1 MKILFYAMALY
12 SAFFVSLTLANTG
25 APPNFPPDY
34 EWPGVAPESK
44 KMYVLRCRMSHLTT
58 ENEFKSPSPAEAA
71 EQCMSY
77 ARSFFP
83 SDGCSYWPYRQIS
96 LDQSSSGNVSFGYS
110 QPDGVPSCKGANSV
124 NWHWL
129 SPQNSDLACP
139 PDDFPLHQLPWL
151 GTDGTISSCH
161 KKKDNPEPDPEED
174 TGCDEFGNNSFL
186 PPNESLNVPAGGSVC
201 FTTSGGSKCS
211 FKKNPFGSGYEQ
223 TGKECTG
230 EETPY
235 PNPDLTPPDNPD
247 NPNAC
252 ATVGSVDPYA
262 VCPINPND
270 VCNRIIVKGDAGEKL
285 MNQCPAGCG
294 SVNGQFVCA
303 YPDSNGD
310 GIPDKNQDPEKG
322 SDTKDPNDPN
332 NPNNDSPDSTKAN
345 TLLYGIDQKLGV
357 GNSRLTG
364 IKNGIEGMTKEQ
376 MKGNASLSAIASN
389 TAKTANNT
397 LSTAGSTADIL
408 TTLTETNV
416 SNTFNPE
423 SSASFYESEYEN
435 GFAGVW
441 EEKSSEFQQTEAY
454 QFLQQ
459 FKFNGGGAAPDTS
472 MCFNLGQFMD
482 FGCSELPV
490 PDAGLLAILKVFI
503 LISAAFLCRRLIFGG

>member
-1 MKILFYAMALY
+1 MRKLIFALALF
-12 SAFFVSLTLANTG
+12 SAFFVSNSHSFELDMSDLVDPNHRAGNIYQCVYSLSWGGNVNTTIDADTLAD
-25 APPNFPPDY
+25 A
-34 EWPGVAPESK
+34 
-44 KMYVLRCRMSHLTT
+44 MS
-58 ENEFKSPSPAEAA
+58 S
-71 EQCMSY
+71 
-77 ARSFFP
+77 
-83 SDGCSYWPYRQIS
+83 CSAWGIS
-96 LDQSSSGNVSFGYS
+96 NINKS
-110 QPDGVPSCKGANSV
+110 QPCGSTVATGISYGRFN
-124 NWHWL
+124 
-129 SPQNSDLACP
+129 
-139 PDDFPLHQLPWL
+139 LPTNL
-151 GTDGTISSCH
+151 LKTDGTCVIGGQGGGTVTFTAKLQGTYETLECPPFEGSPHIHEVSDPNDPSTIKCA
-161 KKKDNPEPDPEED
+161 KELIQEPEPSDD
-174 TGCDEFGNNSFL
+174 DCDEFGNNSFL
-186 PPNESLNVPAGGSVC
+186 PPNDSLNVPSGGSVC
-201 FTTSGGSKCS
+201 YTTASGSKCK
-211 FKKNPFGSGYEQ
+211 FKKNPFGSGFEQ
-223 TGKECTG
+223 TGQQCTG
-230 EETPY
+230 EEPEY
-235 PNPDLTPPDNPD
+235 PKPDINPPDNPD

-252 ATVGSVDPYA
+252 AVVGSLDPHA
-262 VCPINPND
+262 VCPVNPND
-270 VCNRIIVKGDAGEKL
+270 VCNRIIVSGDGGDKI

-294 SVNGQFVCA
+294 AVDGQYVCA

-310 GIPDKNQDPEKG
+310 GIPDQNQDPQKG

-332 NPNNDSPDSTKAN
+332 NDSPDSTKTN
-345 TLLYGIDQKLGV
+345 TLLYGLDQKIGI
-357 GNSRLTG
+357 GNSRLSG
-364 IKNGIEGMTKEQ
+364 IKNGIDAMTSEQ
-376 MKGNASLSAIASN
+376 KKSNASLSAIASN